1 MRKGLIIVGEFILLI
16 TVILIVR
23 ILLGIFFNE
32 IMSQDVTSFIL
43 YFISGLGGFLI
54 CRLNMTKKEQ

>member
-43 YFISGLGGFLI
+43 YS
-54 CRLNMTKKEQ
+54 C